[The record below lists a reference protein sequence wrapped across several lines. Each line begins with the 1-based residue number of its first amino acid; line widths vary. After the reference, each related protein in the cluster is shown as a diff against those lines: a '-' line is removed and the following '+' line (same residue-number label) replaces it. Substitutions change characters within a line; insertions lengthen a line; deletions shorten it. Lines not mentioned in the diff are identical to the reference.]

1 MFMTRPLFVTL
12 SWFLHPC
19 SEPPLSRLRTNLPIF
34 FLCLN
39 FFCNSRYNYRKYFG
53 ESKILRLTYSYK
65 NISFFQN
72 WSVTRTIQRASRF
85 LGQGRFLEETLTVL
99 WKSRRS
105 HGQVMLNLIKP
116 GGLNL
121 SWSCLDWDSQSRHWQ
136 RAGLD
141 SWENLNTF
149 RKLVSTIEIFWFSL
163 DGHMQI
169 QFFSVK
175 IKTYPDLWRVWRLV
189 IICNFF
195 VDFWI
200 FF

>member
-121 SWSCLDWDSQSRHWQ
+121 SRSRLSISTLAESWSWQWRKSQHFQ
-136 RAGLD
+136 KA
-141 SWENLNTF
+141 
-149 RKLVSTIEIFWFSL
+149 SL
-163 DGHMQI
+163 DDRDISILSRWPNPVLLSQD
-169 QFFSVK
+169 QDLSRLVK
-175 IKTYPDLWRVWRLV
+175 TFV
-189 IICNFF
+189 IICNFL
-195 VDFWI
+195 WI
-200 FF
+200 SGFFFLIST